1 MIMINDMDTIQ
12 YTLVRDYNYP
22 LFFQDYHFENKVLS
36 DEERAQYAAEVDELV
51 EQYIPGLKMMNDGLK
66 DLGDKHDTFSEICR
80 AEYSLSL
87 FVLFTMIDS
96 LVAAKLFVQA
106 KSDYEKSFLRGKLR
120 VLMNEGFK
128 KLYGFADHSKSEWIR
143 LAPFIDRFPPMVQNQ
158 YQILTRLLDDKSKSF
173 NWWKEERDAETHQD
187 AEALYNFRTKDISES
202 EVMEWSL
209 KLFEILLAI
218 NHFLSNV
225 NACILGTLYT
235 AYQQG
240 QLKE

>member
-36 DEERAQYAAEVDELV
+36 DEERSQYAAEVDELV
-51 EQYIPGLKMMNDGLK
+51 EQYFPGLKMMNDGLK
-66 DLGDKHDTFSEICR
+66 DLRDKHDTFSEICR

-128 KLYGFADHSKSEWIR
+128 KLYGFRIHSNSEWAR
-143 LAPFIDRFPPMVQNQ
+143 LAPFMEHFPKMVQDQ
-158 YQILTRLLDDKSKSF
+158 YKMLTQLLDGVGGLHIVGSRGF
-173 NWWKEERDAETHQD
+173 
-187 AEALYNFRTKDISES
+187 
-202 EVMEWSL
+202 EVTSL
-209 KLFEILLAI
+209 GHYEVA
-218 NHFLSNV
+218 
-225 NACILGTLYT
+225 
-235 AYQQG
+235 
-240 QLKE
+240 